1 MHRTK
6 FGWAIRATVQNPM
19 SAQLLGVNAK
29 MVAAFGFGL
38 GTATAAASGAVFGLI
53 SPFNPGS
60 HYDLI
65 SRLLTIV
72 VLGGLGS
79 IGGSIIAALV
89 MGVGSAVI
97 AMLFSPVWSDFSF
110 FVVLLLVLLVRPHRA
125 LRCTHAGRDMSRAGL
140 IRAVVFFGAFT
151 LLPFAVGPQWI
162 LNMLIF
168 TLMYAGLAS
177 AWNLLGGYAGYPSL
191 GHAAFFGVGAYA
203 VAIVFENSV
212 GNGYGPFLLLPVI
225 GVGAALVSVPIGWI
239 AMRTRADVF
248 AIVTITLLFIAQTLA
263 FNLRGITD
271 GAQGKAVAIP
281 PFPTDTYD
289 RPFYYAMLA
298 LLALAMAVSFYFRR
312 SKIGLSL
319 LAVRA
324 DEDKAEGVG
333 VHVTAVKL
341 IAFAVSVGITAMIG
355 GVWAYYVGFV
365 YPQFAVDPLV
375 TIGMV
380 LMTFLGG
387 RATLWGPV
395 IGAFI
400 LVPAQQTFAY
410 QFGASQVYLLAYA
423 AIFLIIMLLL
433 PRGIL
438 PTITD
443 RLRRQRAQEHAVRQW
458 RRRRTIDELRVAE
471 R

>member
-1 MHRTK
+1 MR
-6 FGWAIRATVQNPM
+6 
-19 SAQLLGVNAK
+19 S
-29 MVAAFGFGL
+29 
-38 GTATAAASGAVFGLI
+38 
-53 SPFNPGS
+53 
-60 HYDLI
+60 
-65 SRLLTIV
+65 
-72 VLGGLGS
+72 
-79 IGGSIIAALV
+79 
-89 MGVGSAVI
+89 
-97 AMLFSPVWSDFSF
+97 
-110 FVVLLLVLLVRPHRA
+110 
-125 LRCTHAGRDMSRAGL
+125 AGL
-140 IRAVVFFGAFT
+140 IRAVVFFGAFA
-151 LLPFAVGPQWI
+151 LLPLAVGPQWI

-203 VAIVFENSV
+203 VAIVFENDV
-212 GNGYGPFLLLPVI
+212 GNGYGPFLLLPLI
-225 GVGAALVSVPIGWI
+225 GIGAALVSAPIGWI

-248 AIVTITLLFIAQTLA
+248 AIVTITLLFIVQTLA

-271 GAQGKAVAIP
+271 GAQGKAVGIP
-281 PFPTDTYD
+281 PFPTATYD
-289 RPFYYAMLA
+289 RPFYYAMLV
-298 LLALAMAVSFYFRR
+298 LLALAMGISFYFRR

-333 VHVTAVKL
+333 VHVNGVKL
-341 IAFAVSVGITAMIG
+341 IAFSASVGITAMFG

-410 QFGASQVYLLAYA
+410 QFGASQVYLLAYS
-423 AIFLIIMLLL
+423 AIFLIIMLFL

-443 RLRRQRAQEHAVRQW
+443 RLRRQRAGNTRSGNGAAAEAG
-458 RRRRTIDELRVAE
+458 TISTLQVAK
-471 R
+471 